1 MAELVLRTQE
11 HLSFKVLFFSEYTY
25 HVVKDLVSADY
36 QHDSTMIDEEE
47 DLENMKNLIL
57 DLSNDV
63 FVGNLIVYN

>member
-47 DLENMKNLIL
+47 DLEEYEESHLRLIERCL
-57 DLSNDV
+57 CGKLNS
-63 FVGNLIVYN
+63 I